1 MKRTITF
8 LFLISILLS
17 ACNDEG
23 DMNVSSD
30 LRLRHKGADMP
41 IWVRGNIA
49 SGKLILYLHGGPGD
63 CAMCYRYYFKELEPN
78 YAMAYWDQRIAGSS
92 SGNTDVGT
100 LTYAQFLE
108 DTELVVDLLRQQFP
122 NVDIHLMGHS
132 FGVELGWQYLAK
144 PANQAK
150 VKGFIAVNG
159 IYSSYRW
166 LYNMREWVLA
176 RATALN
182 DVGAKNFVLENPLEQ
197 KSILSY
203 PWIDLYRHM
212 YRLDGNPVSLYSD
225 ASFVGN
231 YVFFSPNLTFAQFTH
246 GKHYGDVTETDGL
259 VFEKADDLQNITIP
273 VALFWGE
280 KDGVVPVALAHETY
294 DLLTQ
299 TSREVVLFTESWHE
313 PFVTEH
319 KKFIEATRQFVA
331 GH

>member
-1 MKRTITF
+1 MKRIITS

-17 ACNDEG
+17 ACNNEG
-23 DMNVSSD
+23 DMNVTSN

-63 CAMCYRYYFKELEPN
+63 CAMCYRHYFKELETN
-78 YAMAYWDQRIAGSS
+78 YAVAYWDQRIAGSS
-92 SGNTDVGT
+92 SGNTDVST

-108 DTELVVDLLRQQFP
+108 DTELVIDLLRQQFS
-122 NVDIHLMGHS
+122 NIDIYLMGHS

-144 PANQAK
+144 PANQVK
-150 VKGFIAVNG
+150 VKGFIVVNG

-176 RATALN
+176 RATELN
-182 DVGAKNFVLENPLEQ
+182 DVDAKNFALEHPLEQ
-197 KSILSY
+197 ESILTY

-225 ASFVGN
+225 ASFVSN
-231 YVFFSPNLTFAQFTH
+231 YIFFSPNLTFAQFTH

-259 VFEKADDLQNITIP
+259 VFEKANELQNITIP

-280 KDGVVPVALAHETY
+280 KDGVVPVALAYETQ

-299 TSREVVLFTESWHE
+299 NSVELVLFSESWHE
-313 PFVTEH
+313 PFVTENH
-319 KKFIEATRQFVA
+319 KFVKATKTFLDS
-331 GH
+331 H